1 MSRTL
6 IPCRSVVGRAALV
19 ACLTLGLSS
28 RTLAQGPSAPTDA
41 GGTAPSR
48 DEVAVLRDEVADL
61 RQQLQTLAAEMRALR
76 GAAASA
82 SRADAA
88 AASGLASSSR
98 LAPQDAPAQLPPE
111 MLQAQVQELA
121 QVKVESASRFPVRL
135 SGTIV
140 SNTVVNS
147 GDANWLESPN
157 LVGTASGGSMT
168 STMRQS
174 RVGLDVHSIAVGGW
188 EAKGTLIVDFMGG
201 TPGFVTGTV
210 MGLPRLLYAFGRLE
224 RGGTAFQA
232 GQDHAMLAPRDPT
245 SLAAFAFP
253 QFFRTGNL
261 YLRAPQVRVEQR
273 LGGFTAKAGIIAPI
287 AGDASGDYVFAPTA
301 GQGERSE
308 RPAYEGHLGYGRGT
322 ADDRA
327 EVQVGVSGHAGW
339 LKQAGALQR
348 TTAGAVD
355 FNARM
360 GRLGLAGEV
369 FAAQDL
375 DAFGAGVAQ
384 PGRAEGGWVEARFAA
399 LRRVSVNGGAAID
412 RRPDGVGAAGR
423 LRNRSAFGNVIV
435 RFTPEVAASVEY
447 KWLGTQY
454 GSGRTRDNHHVNAV
468 FAVTF

>member
-88 AASGLASSSR
+88 AGSALASSSR
-98 LAPQDAPAQLPPE
+98 LAPQEAPAQLPPE

-224 RGGTAFQA
+224 RGGTAVQA

-308 RPAYEGHLGYGRGT
+308 RPAYEGHLGYGRGA

-355 FNARM
+355 FNARV

-375 DAFGAGVAQ
+375 DAFGTGVAQ